1 MKKTEGQTIA
11 QEVWNMIP
19 DEAKKQM
26 KGVKKSFMESV
37 AADVDAVMIKSTIE
51 KQVSILSKMQIELIH
66 PKINPDDYN
75 TISEMIDDLKFFM
88 VNCKSCDF

>member
-37 AADVDAVMIKSTIE
+37 AADVDSVVDGFAEWMWKSGPRLEFYSKEDMVE
-51 KQVSILSKMQIELIH
+51 KYK
-66 PKINPDDYN
+66 KY
-75 TISEMIDDLKFFM
+75 LKR
-88 VNCKSCDF
+88 KLKGK